1 MERRLINTLI
11 VGDQDLECN
20 CDSLGLADITLGVV
34 GFNFSDLSRFDMIV
48 YKGRKGEKILSSKHT
63 KSGIIE

>member
-48 YKGRKGEKILSSKHT
+48 YKGEER
-63 KSGIIE
+63 